1 MVDHEVSVVSMKCA
15 ELVKATSMRTP
26 VWVRSKLVW
35 VQSEPLKALGGS
47 VPDHLLLDAQPLE
60 VVRHDQLVLWHG

>member
-1 MVDHEVSVVSMKCA
+1 MADHEVSVVSMKCA
-15 ELVKATSMRTP
+15 ELVEETSMRTP
-26 VWVRSKLVW
+26 VWLQSKLV
-35 VQSEPLKALGGS
+35 SEPLKALGGS

>member
-1 MVDHEVSVVSMKCA
+1 MADHEVSVVSMKYA
-15 ELVKATSMRTP
+15 ELVEETSMRTP
-26 VWVRSKLVW
+26 MWVQPKLVW
-35 VQSEPLKALGGS
+35 VQSEPLKALRGS